1 MCLLKFRALILL
13 VALLMACA
21 PRVTPRPSPGVPA
34 QEEPQLS
41 EEEIR
46 QFLLN
51 ARIVNSKGTP
61 KGITMPSRLT
71 LTDGKI
77 THDAGFQTI
86 NERKNKQ
93 EFPDG
98 RSEINF
104 VDSYLYNI
112 AAFELAK
119 LLGISDMI
127 PVTVERSYRGKKGA
141 LSWWVPTMMDEATRY
156 TKKIQPRDVDA
167 WNRQMYRKRIFAEL
181 VCDTDP
187 NLTNVLISP
196 DWHLWMIDFTRGF
209 RLQTDLRSPANLQD
223 IMIGRRLLE
232 NLRKLSGNELMQ
244 KTKGYL
250 NKSEVDGVMGRRDKI
265 VKLFDGLIAKK
276 GEKAVVYDDPIDR
289 AK

>member
-1 MCLLKFRALILL
+1 MFVIQFRPVILF

-21 PRVTPRPSPGVPA
+21 PRATPRASPGVSA
-34 QEEPQLS
+34 QEEPKLS
-41 EEEIR
+41 EEEIG
-46 QFLLN
+46 QFLLS
-51 ARIVNSKGTP
+51 ARIVNSKTTP

-119 LLGISDMI
+119 LLGLSDMI
-127 PVTVERSYRGKKGA
+127 PVAVERSYQGKKGA
-141 LSWWVPTMMDEATRY
+141 ISWWVPTMMDEATRY
-156 TKKIQPRDVDA
+156 NKKIQPPDVDA
-167 WNRQMYRKRIFAEL
+167 WNRQMYTKRIFAEL
-181 VCDTDP
+181 VYDTDP

-232 NLRKLSGNELMQ
+232 NLRKLKSDELMQ

-250 NKSEVDGVMGRRDKI
+250 NKPEVDGVMGRRDKI

-289 AK
+289 VK